1 MYRDSPWQ
9 EDASGPQQSTHSAAT
24 STAQSDMDLIRR
36 RLISA
41 VQRPHAPSGAIGVIT
56 GTPARRHTTP
66 SADPLSL
73 RYSPLILQAREGKG
87 RAHEYSIIAK

>member
-1 MYRDSPWQ
+1 MYRDSPRH
-9 EDASGPQQSTHSAAT
+9 EDGSWEQHSRHSTAANASGT
-24 STAQSDMDLIRR
+24 DLDLIRQ

-56 GTPARRHTTP
+56 GTPSRRHTTP

-73 RYSPLILQAREGKG
+73 RYPLQTDVLE
-87 RAHEYSIIAK
+87 